1 MTLQTLSAWIINLK
15 CEPGAEAL
23 MRKLMEI
30 WRAEAK
36 ESVDSIKITDAQTE
50 QDKCSINRVK

>member
-36 ESVDSIKITDAQTE
+36 ESVDSNERDANAARRAATDRTY
-50 QDKCSINRVK
+50 N